1 MPEILRSIATLLR
14 KSVADRRKAPRH
26 KAKRQARLLLSISFA
41 DGSQNVLPHDGY
53 TRDLSEIGLSIIVP
67 SLRVGDRY
75 INSKDCELRII
86 LLELPTGPIEI
97 YATPVRYLAL
107 DETGTETGH
116 LIGVRITKMS
126 DGDRARYFTYL
137 QSLS

>member
-14 KSVADRRKAPRH
+14 KPVADRRQAPRF
-26 KAKRQARLLLSISFA
+26 KSKRQARLLLNISLA

-97 YATPVRYLAL
+97 YTTPVRYVAL
-107 DETGTETGH
+107 DKTGTETGH
-116 LIGVRITKMS
+116 LISVQITKMS
-126 DGDRARYFTYL
+126 DVDRARYLTYL
-137 QSLS
+137 QSIN